1 MRRVIVGVVLLCG
14 FLANVGAVAF
24 GQTTQKPAP
33 HQTPPS
39 ASAPKGKPVTIAAAP
54 ETPAPAV
61 ALAENQEVLP
71 SHWTSRCVSESRNTN
86 VDCVV
91 EQSAVVT
98 KTGQLLADITIR
110 VPADTRHPVL
120 LIQLPVGLYLP
131 AGVTVQ
137 VDGGKP
143 QQITL
148 QTCDLKGCYGAEP
161 VSDEMLAAMKS
172 GTRFAVSFQNA
183 AKESVVI
190 PFGLA
195 NFAEAYQRVQ

>member
-1 MRRVIVGVVLLCG
+1 MTGLVLLTTSLAGVGV
-14 FLANVGAVAF
+14 VAF
-24 GQTTQKPAP
+24 GQTAQKPAP
-33 HQTPPS
+33 HQTAPA
-39 ASAPKGKPVTIAAAP
+39 ASTSKPKPATTAAAP
-54 ETPAPAV
+54 EQPAA
-61 ALAENQEVLP
+61 AAAEGQDVLP
-71 SHWTSRCVSESRNTN
+71 SHWTSHCISEARNTN
-86 VDCVV
+86 VECAV

-98 KTGQLLADITIR
+98 KTGQLLADVTIR
-110 VPADTRHPVL
+110 VPADTRHPVMM
-120 LIQLPVGLYLP
+120 IQLPVGLYLP

-172 GTRFAVSFQNA
+172 GARFAVSFQNTN
-183 AKESVVI
+183 KESIVI

-195 NFAEAYQRVQ
+195 NFAEAYQHVQ